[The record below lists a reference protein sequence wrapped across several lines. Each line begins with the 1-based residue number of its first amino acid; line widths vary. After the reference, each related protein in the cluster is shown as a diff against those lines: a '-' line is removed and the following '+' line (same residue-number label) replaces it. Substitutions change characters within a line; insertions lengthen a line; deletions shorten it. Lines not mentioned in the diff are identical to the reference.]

1 MTVRSLI
8 RKCGL
13 VTIIILP
20 IFLFSAQQVELITT
34 FEGETEMGVTIKTS
48 HPIQFEEFV
57 TQSPPMLKL
66 VFPDMEF
73 IQSPYSKQISLPP
86 LYKLEARM
94 VGTKKYSTEITL
106 YFTSLPEYHIETEGG
121 FITRITWVPKKK
133 AVERREATRRLSVFD
148 TKVSMNFKEA
158 EIIDMLRL
166 LQVQNNLNF
175 AAGEKVEGKITVA
188 LNNVNLGTALDA
200 ILKVNGYDWFM
211 QENIIVIKP
220 KDEEMTG
227 ELETRLYKLDY
238 IDAMALQSALTNVL
252 TEKGKVTVFSP
263 VSKGGGIGGIG
274 GGIGGGAAGGV
285 GGGAGGLMGAIGG
298 GGATGGLGGGAA
310 GGVGGGIGGG
320 AGGAGGGIGAP
331 AMDHIIVTDTHYNF
345 DRIEELI
352 RKLDKPIPQIN
363 IAVKF
368 IETTLSVDEQ
378 LGINWSTRAELS
390 GPIPKTGTSTT
401 EGINIGLLG
410 KDLRIATLNV
420 PAFSALLSILSTDN
434 NTRIVQEPQTTTL
447 DNTMATLTS
456 GTTYPILVPGSEGG
470 AFGAA
475 AATFEDVEVNVS
487 LNILPRINE
496 GRFITMNIKAE
507 VDALVDFAGPDA
519 DRPIVSSRST
529 TTQVT
534 VPNGETLL
542 IGGLIFDQRI
552 EVVTA
557 VPILGKIP
565 FIKRLFTDK
574 TILNKQHEL
583 LIFITPNIV
592 NLN

>member
-1 MTVRSLI
+1 MTVRSFIL
-8 RKCGL
+8 KCGL
-13 VTIIILP
+13 VIIGILP
-20 IFLFSAQQVELITT
+20 IFIFSAQQVELITT

-48 HPIQFEEFV
+48 HPIQFEETV
-57 TQSPPMLKL
+57 SHSPPMLKL
-66 VFPDMEF
+66 LFPDMEF
-73 IQSPYSKQISLPP
+73 IQSTYSKQISLPP

-94 VGTKKYSTEITL
+94 VGTKTYSTEVTL
-106 YFTSLPEYHIETEGG
+106 YFTSLPDYHIETEGG
-121 FITRITWVPKKK
+121 LITRISWVPKKED
-133 AVERREATRRLSVFD
+133 VERRKATRRLSIFD
-148 TKVSMNFKEA
+148 TKVSMNFKNA

-188 LNNVNLGTALDA
+188 LNDVNLGTALDA

-220 KDEEMTG
+220 KDEKMTG

-238 IDAMALQSALTNVL
+238 IDATALASALTNVL
-252 TEKGKVTVFSP
+252 TDKGNVTVFSP

-274 GGIGGGAAGGV
+274 GGIGGGTGGGIAGG
-285 GGGAGGLMGAIGG
+285 GSGLLGAIGG
-298 GGATGGLGGGAA
+298 GGAG
-310 GGVGGGIGGG
+310 GGVGGGVGGVGGG
-320 AGGAGGGIGAP
+320 VGGVGGGGFGTP

-345 DRIEELI
+345 NRIEDLI
-352 RKLDKPIPQIN
+352 NKLDKPIPQIN

-368 IETTLSVDEQ
+368 IETTLTVDEQ
-378 LGINWSTRAELS
+378 LGINWDMRATLS
-390 GPIPKTGTSTT
+390 GPVPKTGTSIT
-401 EGINIGLLG
+401 EGINIGLIG
-410 KDLRIATLNV
+410 KDLRIATLSIQT
-420 PAFSALLSILSTDN
+420 FKALLTILSTDN

-447 DNTMATLTS
+447 DNTLATLTS

-470 AFGAA
+470 AFGTAPV
-475 AATFEDVEVNVS
+475 TFEDVEVNVT
-487 LNILPRINE
+487 LKILPRINE
-496 GRFITMNIKAE
+496 GKFITMNIQAE
-507 VDALVDFAGPDA
+507 VDAVVGFAGPDA
-519 DRPIVSSRST
+519 DRPIISRRST

-552 EVVTA
+552 EVITA

-565 FIKRLFTDK
+565 FIKKLFTDK
-574 TILNKQHEL
+574 TIQNKQHEL

-592 NLN
+592 HLN